1 MPTFDFI
8 ALLDA
13 MDGIDYDLENLFILL
28 KALVSKKS
36 TSNNNINIL
45 NLISMITAYSNRQKE
60 ALIIQKN
67 KKQNQ
72 VNRRRQSWID
82 KYEKKNRSNN
92 MMEGEIKLNNNR
104 RHNNDDKMQKKQMPS
119 SVLTPPPP
127 PPPPPPI
134 TIEM

>member
-1 MPTFDFI
+1 MGGRVCVCGGGYLP
-8 ALLDA
+8 
-13 MDGIDYDLENLFILL
+13 ENT
-28 KALVSKKS
+28 KLVHPKPHRK
-36 TSNNNINIL
+36 L
-45 NLISMITAYSNRQKE
+45 
-60 ALIIQKN
+60 N